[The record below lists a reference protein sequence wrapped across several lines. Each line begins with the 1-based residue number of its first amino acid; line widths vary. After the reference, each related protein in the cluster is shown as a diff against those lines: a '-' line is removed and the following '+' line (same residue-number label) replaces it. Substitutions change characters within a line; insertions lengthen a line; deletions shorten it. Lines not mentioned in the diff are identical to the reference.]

1 LNSGSLAGM
10 SVGSVSV
17 TVEGGTATATTGSNN
32 TSSNTVGIILGIVI
46 PIVVLC
52 K

>member
-1 LNSGSLAGM
+1 M
-10 SVGSVSV
+10 SVGSVSI
-17 TVEGGTATATTGSNN
+17 TVEGGTATATTESN
-32 TSSNTVGIILGIVI
+32 NTVGIILGIVI